1 MINQHHKS
9 AQDLNNV
16 MLHMECNRDLVN
28 RIEIKRLENKFQVT
42 MNKIIKVNKRNQ
54 LISTIQACLVGFW
67 GTTLIVEWVCSL
79 YTMLVV
85 FICHSYL
92 V

>member
-16 MLHMECNRDLVN
+16 MLHMECNRNLVN

-42 MNKIIKVNKRNQ
+42 MNKIIKVKKRNQ
-54 LISTIQACLVGFW
+54 LISTIQACLVGFL
-67 GTTLIVEWVCSL
+67 GTTLIVEGVCSL